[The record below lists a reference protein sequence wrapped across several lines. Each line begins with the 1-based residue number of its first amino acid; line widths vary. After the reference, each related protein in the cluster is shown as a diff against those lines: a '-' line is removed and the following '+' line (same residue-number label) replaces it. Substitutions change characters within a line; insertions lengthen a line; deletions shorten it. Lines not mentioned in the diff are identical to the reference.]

1 MVQNFAVALT
11 GDPQE
16 LQDRLEGTFCGN
28 SAGSGVGNTPGV
40 ENAEAAEIIDGGRP
54 APGNVA
60 AVTLDA
66 CELPNPIPLGIVPL
80 IVAPAV

>member
-1 MVQNFAVALT
+1 VQNFEVALR

-16 LQDRLEGTFCGN
+16 LQDRLADVFCGN
-28 SAGSGVGNTPGV
+28 NAGSGVGNTPGV

-54 APGNVA
+54 APGSVA

-80 IVAPAV
+80 IVAPPI